1 VQLSDLITNLPPY
14 HFADAK
20 KKIAERK
27 AAGVDVISLSM
38 GDPDLPAP
46 QAVIDRLCSTLQ
58 DPENTR
64 YPEYRGIRALH
75 EAIAVWFE
83 RRFGVR
89 LVPERD
95 ILPLLGSKE
104 GLVYAAAAVL
114 NPGDVALIPD
124 PYYTVYVTGS
134 TTVRAEPYL
143 LPLLEQNGYLPDL
156 DSIPRD
162 VLARIAGRV
171 EKLVN
176 FAPEVSGTNSIAVN
190 LPWLSWTQG
199 NSTQNLFDWTMY
211 AKNLQTG
218 EILSLARSRQSSGS
232 FLPGQQP
239 TQVFRGTT
247 LAWSQALPGPLTS
260 YSTELHIFDPD
271 ARSEKIL
278 ASGRVSAPVYAG
290 NLLIWGER
298 DGTGV
303 YSFKTVDAT
312 TLAPVPVPAVLR
324 DPSSI
329 IYVTG
334 SRDWFAWSVEGLQE
348 VNVWRVGSAERR
360 TYRTPDIKHYFQF
373 MQFAGSYLLWYS
385 GVASAI
391 LDLDSGAIVDVG
403 GPLAAGDDLI
413 VMSQPIG
420 PHVKGEFV
428 ASRVSATRASA
439 LPPLAGCTR

>member
-1 VQLSDLITNLPPY
+1 MSIQQVKPFKEPFVQLSDLITNLPPY

-46 QAVIDRLCSTLQ
+46 QVVIDRLCSTLQ

-162 VLARIAGRV
+162 VLARAR
-171 EKLVN
+171 L
-176 FAPEVSGTNSIAVN
+176 
-190 LPWLSWTQG
+190 LWLNYPNNPTAACA
-199 NSTQNLFDWTMY
+199 D
-211 AKNLQTG
+211 
-218 EILSLARSRQSSGS
+218 GS
-232 FLPGQQP
+232 FFEKAVAFARRHNLVIIHDMAYAEVYFDDIRPISILQIPGADE
-239 TQVFRGTT
+239 V
-247 LAWSQALPGPLTS
+247 AV
-260 YSTELHIFDPD
+260 ELH
-271 ARSEKIL
+271 SLSKT
-278 ASGRVSAPVYAG
+278 YNMAG
-290 NLLIWGER
+290 FRIGMLVGNAQL
-298 DGTGV
+298 
-303 YSFKTVDAT
+303 VDA
-312 TLAPVPVPAVLR
+312 
-324 DPSSI
+324 
-329 IYVTG
+329 
-334 SRDWFAWSVEGLQE
+334 
-348 VNVWRVGSAERR
+348 VGRLKSN
-360 TYRTPDIKHYFQF
+360 I
-373 MQFAGSYLLWYS
+373 
-385 GVASAI
+385 
-391 LDLDSGAIVDVG
+391 DSGIFRPIQYAAIEALHLPETWLKERNAVYKRRRDILV
-403 GPLAAGDDLI
+403 AGCNKLG
-413 VMSQPIG
+413 MCAY
-420 PHVKGEFV
+420 K
-428 ASRVSATRASA
+428 
-439 LPPLAGCTR
+439 PLAGLYVWAHVPVRAGQSGQVHGMARDFANWLFDKTGVFVTPGTAFGEMGEGFIRFSITAPEERLTTALQRMSEV